1 MFLVLVLNNL
11 LSLPR
16 WKGYSYLII
25 FPWSTGI
32 DFFCCVQRS
41 SVILYLTLFHT
52 HVHLT
57 VFTRLKYFL
66 LFFSDLCLG
75 LLFFSPP
82 TYLIIS
88 CKVSHSE
95 SLEVNGFWV
104 CVSIHFYPTLLTG
117 TSFSI
122 HTCQASNTNSPWKSC
137 LSSSITMCLFNF
149 NLSDHCVKTKK
160 CLIKLPMCAT

>member
-1 MFLVLVLNNL
+1 MEGLL
-11 LSLPR
+11 LSYHLPLKHWNR
-16 WKGYSYLII
+16 LFLLCSKIFSYFVSHSFSHTCTSRSFYSLEILSSLFFRSMFGPFI
-25 FPWSTGI
+25 FPP
-32 DFFCCVQRS
+32 
-41 SVILYLTLFHT
+41 
-52 HVHLT
+52 
-57 VFTRLKYFL
+57 
-66 LFFSDLCLG
+66 
-75 LLFFSPP
+75 PP